1 MANRR
6 RTPARRGGGGAGGF
20 KGFIAAAGMIVILAA
35 SIMGWWNYNGFQSV
49 SDAIGWFQQKS
60 ANMDK
65 CVDGELEAD
74 NPNTQNI
81 VNAHGCLLPNIIGN
95 GKSPQQDFTLSED
108 GKKSTLSAI
117 DTLTVAPSQD
127 VKYNR
132 SEWKHWID
140 LDGNGCDTREDIL
153 IANGDEVKSDP
164 KTCKVTEGTWIEY
177 YDGKTFT
184 DPSEMDL
191 DHVVPLSW
199 AASNGG
205 NTWDAEKKIAFAN
218 DPGNLFLSDAS
229 ENRSKGDKG
238 PSEYLP
244 PNKDFQCAY
253 VNTFISVVAKYDLT
267 IPQSDKAAAQKVIE
281 ERC

>member
-6 RTPARRGGGGAGGF
+6 RTPARRGGGGGGF
-20 KGFIAAAGMIVILAA
+20 KGIVAAAGMIVVLAA
-35 SIMGWWNYNGFQSV
+35 SVMGWWNYNGFQSIG
-49 SDAIGWFQQKS
+49 DAIGWFQQKS

-65 CVDGELEAD
+65 CVDGELAAD
-74 NPNTQNI
+74 NPNAQNI
-81 VNAHGCLLPNIIGN
+81 VNAHGCLIPNIIGD
-95 GKSPQQDFTLSED
+95 GKGPKQTINLTEE
-108 GKKSTLSAI
+108 GKKSTLGVL
-117 DTLTVAPSQD
+117 DTLTVAPAQD

-132 SEWKHWID
+132 SEWKHWVD
-140 LDGNGCDTREDIL
+140 LDGNGCNTREDIL
-153 IANGDEVKSDP
+153 IANGYEVESDP
-164 KTCKVTEGTWIEY
+164 KSCKVLSGSWTESY
-177 YDGKTFT
+177 AGKSF
-184 DPSEMDL
+184 DNPSAMDL

-205 NTWDAEKKIAFAN
+205 NTWDAEKKTAFAN

-244 PNKDFQCAY
+244 PNLDFQCTYA
-253 VNTFISVVAKYDLT
+253 NTFVSVIAKYGLT
-267 IPQSDKAAAQKVIE
+267 IPQPDKAAAQKVIE

>member
-6 RTPARRGGGGAGGF
+6 RTPARRGGGGAGGL
-20 KGFIAAAGMIVILAA
+20 KGFIAAAGMIVVLAA

-65 CVDGELEAD
+65 CVDGELAAN
-74 NPNTQNI
+74 NPNAQNI

-95 GKSPQQDFTLSED
+95 GKGPQQDFTLSED

-132 SEWKHWID
+132 SEWKHWVD

-153 IANGDEVKSDP
+153 IANGEEVKSDP
-164 KTCKVTEGTWIEY
+164 KTCKVTEGIWTEY
-177 YDGKTFT
+177 YAGKTFT
-184 DPSEMDL
+184 DPSGMDL

-267 IPQSDKAAAQKVIE
+267 MPQSDKAAAQEVIK

>member
-20 KGFIAAAGMIVILAA
+20 KGIIAAAGMIVVLAA

-65 CVDGELEAD
+65 CVDGELAAD
-74 NPNTQNI
+74 NPNAQNI
-81 VNAHGCLLPNIIGN
+81 VNAHGCLLPNIVGD
-95 GKSPQQDFTLSED
+95 GKGKNQNITLSD
-108 GKKSTLSAI
+108 DSKKTTLSSLDA
-117 DTLTVAPSQD
+117 LTVAAPKD

-140 LDGNGCDTREDIL
+140 LDGNGCNTREDIL
-153 IANGDEVKSDP
+153 IANGSEVKSDP
-164 KTCKVTEGTWIEY
+164 KTCKVISGTWNEY
-177 YDGKTFT
+177 YAGKTFT
-184 DPSEMDL
+184 DASAMDL

-205 NTWDAEKKIAFAN
+205 NDWDAEKKTAFAN
-218 DPGNLFLSDAS
+218 DPANLFLSDAS

-238 PSEYLP
+238 PADYMP
-244 PNKDFQCAY
+244 PNTNFQCVY
-253 VNTFISVVAKYDLT
+253 TNTFVSVVAKYELT
-267 IPQSDKAAAQKVIE
+267 ISQTDKAAAQKVIE